1 MTGLYLDFNPLTA
14 FQYEPY
20 LVTLKVFGTAA
31 AFIPYLRRELF
42 FSLRF
47 KPKLLEKLYCWYV
60 MVYPGGTPALVTPIK
75 EGPILVL
82 GWHDVAP

>member
-14 FQYEPY
+14 FQDESY
-20 LVTLKVFGTAA
+20 LVTLKVLRAA
-31 AFIPYLRRELF
+31 VTFIPYLNRELF

-60 MVYPGGTPALVTPIK
+60 MVYPWRTPALVTPIK